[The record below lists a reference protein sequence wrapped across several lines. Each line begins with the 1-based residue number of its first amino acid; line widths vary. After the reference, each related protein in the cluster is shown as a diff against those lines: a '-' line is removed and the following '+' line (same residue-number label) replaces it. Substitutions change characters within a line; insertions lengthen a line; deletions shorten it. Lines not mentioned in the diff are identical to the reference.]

1 MFGTAYFQ
9 NTSHSS
15 QQFSIQNFEN
25 TERVYCSLCI
35 LEQGNLIAELYV
47 LKGGGVIFS
56 GSFINGKSQ
65 KIINLYFYF

>member
-1 MFGTAYFQ
+1 MFGTAYFH

-47 LKGGGVIFS
+47 LKGVGG
-56 GSFINGKSQ
+56 
-65 KIINLYFYF
+65 YFLWEFYKRQVTENY